1 MTGSLPFMV
10 TQNLDFLKYPPAS
23 TLFIMVLCFGVTL
36 ITTYIS
42 RRTTNIEDYKRI
54 QTESTHA
61 QQELMAAMRS
71 GNQRRIQRAQNRQ
84 KEVSQAQMKV
94 SNSQMKSSLYLMV
107 PLLIYWQI
115 LGSFF
120 GREIT
125 VAYMPFDPVFFGMN
139 LNYFSWY
146 LLCSFC
152 ATTIYRRLL
161 GLSFE
166 IEPAKT

>member
-61 QQELMAAMRS
+61 QQELMAAKRS
-71 GNQRRIQRAQNRQ
+71 GNQRRIQRA
-84 KEVSQAQMKV
+84 
-94 SNSQMKSSLYLMV
+94 
-107 PLLIYWQI
+107 
-115 LGSFF
+115 
-120 GREIT
+120 GR
-125 VAYMPFDPVFFGMN
+125 DD
-139 LNYFSWY
+139 
-146 LLCSFC
+146 
-152 ATTIYRRLL
+152 
-161 GLSFE
+161 
-166 IEPAKT
+166 EPAALLRVEGWTSGCRGLVTRRT